1 MYFIK
6 YGKICT
12 ALHLFTHAVV
22 TADCRCCWVL
32 ITWQYWIFNFVA
44 KVWKDVYVRKEDH
57 HLYEQKV
64 FYFENIDPGGGVSLQ
79 QLLPFFSLYRRKSS
93 FQDNLIS
100 HVPLWSSWYW
110 CALMLCSSDTNCSS
124 YRLLQN

>member
-1 MYFIK
+1 M
-6 YGKICT
+6 
-12 ALHLFTHAVV
+12 
-22 TADCRCCWVL
+22 
-32 ITWQYWIFNFVA
+32 
-44 KVWKDVYVRKEDH
+44 RKEDH

-100 HVPLWSSWYW
+100 HVPLWSSWY
-110 CALMLCSSDTNCSS
+110 
-124 YRLLQN
+124 